1 MMLHPDADSFVIMAV
16 YHSFCA
22 TATIVKHLH
31 TEFISGTR
39 LFLVHPLTLCL
50 KEKEKV
56 NCYPCLSINGKNL
69 M

>member
-1 MMLHPDADSFVIMAV
+1 MTIKNFVLLYNFFHFIFLYDADSFVIMAV

-39 LFLVHPLTLCL
+39 LFWFIRSPYV
-50 KEKEKV
+50 
-56 NCYPCLSINGKNL
+56 
-69 M
+69 

>member
-31 TEFISGTR
+31 TEFISETR
-39 LFLVHPLTLCL
+39 LFWFICSPYVKKKLLVICA
-50 KEKEKV
+50 
-56 NCYPCLSINGKNL
+56 SAL
-69 M
+69 MAKIIFI